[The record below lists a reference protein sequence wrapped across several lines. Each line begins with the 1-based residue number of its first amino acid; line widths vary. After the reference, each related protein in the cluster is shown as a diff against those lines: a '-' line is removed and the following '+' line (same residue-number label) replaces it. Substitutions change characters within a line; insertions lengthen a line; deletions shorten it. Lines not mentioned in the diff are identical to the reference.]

1 MRLIYLLVIFCLP
14 AFSKSLSNFNA
25 RLFSNSEKTGLLKFR
40 TDFSNQRFI
49 TPGIKVKF
57 RTNKNL
63 DYYCEAVVLSK
74 TARHFLLRLT
84 HKKKCYKYQNMSNG
98 VEGEFVSVDFER
110 NIETTNELVRILNK
124 KRMAIYG
131 KLKVTKKRLD
141 SFLERTNSVNA
152 RYDTLRDKLE
162 VERQEALNYLESER
176 LLDVQNYK
184 NYTARLDEI
193 DFKLE
198 RYKVEDSNSV
208 DQRWSLDYS
217 RFDLE

>member
-1 MRLIYLLVIFCLP
+1 MRSIYFLLIFCLP

-49 TPGIKVKF
+49 TAGMKVKF

-63 DYYCEAVVLSK
+63 DYYCEAAVLSK

-98 VEGEFVSVDFER
+98 VEGEFVSGDFER
-110 NIETTNELVRILNK
+110 NIETTNELVKILNK

-141 SFLERTNSVNA
+141 SFYLLIYNLSVIYNLSFII
-152 RYDTLRDKLE
+152 YNFKEKVLSIVSHFCKL
-162 VERQEALNYLESER
+162 S
-176 LLDVQNYK
+176 
-184 NYTARLDEI
+184 I
-193 DFKLE
+193 II
-198 RYKVEDSNSV
+198 
-208 DQRWSLDYS
+208 
-217 RFDLE
+217 